1 VLPDWLTFET
11 LAVVLS
17 VAYLLLAMKENSLC
31 WYCAFLSTAIYVWIF
46 GDVSLY
52 MESVLNVYYMAMAV
66 YGWYQWRHGGDRQ
79 AGVSISRW
87 GRQQHIMALAAIAV
101 ATAVSGYLL
110 DSRTDARLPY
120 LDSFTTWASV
130 LTTFMVAR
138 KIIDNWL
145 YWIVIDGASI
155 YLFLDR
161 GLYQTAALFALY
173 TVLAV
178 IGYRLWLQ
186 DYRQQGVAAKSEQGI
201 ASSIA

>member
-1 VLPDWLTFET
+1 MLPDWLTFET

-17 VAYLLLAMKENSLC
+17 VAYLLLAMRENSLC
-31 WYCAFLSTAIYVWIF
+31 WYCAFFSTAIYVWIF

-52 MESVLNVYYMAMAV
+52 MESALNIYYMAMAV
-66 YGWYQWRHGGDRQ
+66 YGWYQWQRGGDQQ
-79 AGVSISRW
+79 AGLSISRW
-87 GRQQHIMALAAIAV
+87 SRRQHILALSAIAM

-130 LTTFMVAR
+130 LTTLMVAR

-155 YLFLDR
+155 YLYLDR

-173 TVLAV
+173 IVLAV

-186 DYRQQGVAAKSEQGI
+186 HYRQQGFSTKPAEGI
-201 ASSIA
+201 TS